1 MKRDKDQNEDT
12 RSHSDLTEY
21 SRLTHST
28 QSIEEEQ
35 DISLWTAIK
44 FVFSFTSPK
53 LYVVISM
60 TMTIVSALAFASY
73 TYPEI
78 YMILGYTK
86 FDNDELKDRESYC
99 VPALFGIAMV
109 VCISIFFEKMLIMQ
123 TSDKMVTQM
132 RGNTYE
138 SLMKQP
144 TEFYDKPSHASGNLT
159 NVLASEILEVNGAA
173 LEQYIY

>member
-1 MKRDKDQNEDT
+1 
-12 RSHSDLTEY
+12 
-21 SRLTHST
+21 
-28 QSIEEEQ
+28 
-35 DISLWTAIK
+35 
-44 FVFSFTSPK
+44 VFSFTSPK
-53 LYVVISM
+53 YFVVVSLA
-60 TMTIVSALAFASY
+60 MTIVSALAFNAY

-78 YMILGYTK
+78 YLILGYTK

-109 VCISIFFEKMLIMQ
+109 VFIAVFFEKMLIMQ
-123 TSDKMVTQM
+123 TTDTMVSKL
-132 RGNTYE
+132 RENTYE

-144 TEFYDKPSHASGNLT
+144 TEFYDNPSHASGNLS

>member
-1 MKRDKDQNEDT
+1 MKSELDQNEDT

-21 SRLTHST
+21 SRLTDST

-35 DISLWTAIK
+35 DISLWTSIK
-44 FVFSFTSPK
+44 FVLSFTSPK
-53 LYVVISM
+53 YFVVVSLA
-60 TMTIVSALAFASY
+60 MTIISALAFNCY
-73 TYPEI
+73 TYPEVYLI
-78 YMILGYTK
+78 SGYTK

-99 VPALFGIAMV
+99 VPALFGIAAIV
-109 VCISIFFEKMLIMQ
+109 FIAIFFEKMLIMQ
-123 TSDKMVTQM
+123 TTDTMVSQL